1 MIREVE
7 DNVAVV
13 DHFPA
18 FELDGYTKRSGLSQ
32 GLGDFTIATF
42 YDGTEVSIPVT
53 ITEIG
58 SLGEYKV
65 EWTPPLSQLGYY
77 VVQVLIGFNDEIW
90 YGSYDVVD
98 QRTND
103 LLQTTK
109 LQADKIDLIPT
120 LGPNQVTT
128 GSLMDRMMNK
138 DSYKT
143 YNQGTDSMEAQSD
156 RIGGV

>member
-1 MIREVE
+1 VIREVE
-7 DNVAVV
+7 DNVAVI

-18 FELDGYTKRSGLSQ
+18 LELNGYSKRSGLLQ
-32 GLGDFTIATF
+32 GSGDFSTTVF
-42 YDGTEVSIPVT
+42 YDGTLTAIPVT

-58 SLGEYKV
+58 TTGEYKV

-77 VVQVLIGFNDEIW
+77 SVQVLIDFNKDIW
-90 YGSYDVVD
+90 HGAYDVVD

-109 LQADKIDLIPT
+109 LQADKIDLVPT

-138 DSYKT
+138 DATKT
-143 YNQGTDSMEAQSD
+143 YNQSTDSMQGQSD